1 MPRVNVWLSDE
12 LAETVRRAL
21 PNVNYSQVLAD
32 GLRSRLGCRHD
43 ELACTTCGHLEQRF
57 DIEDVAVGRFY
68 LDLVD
73 ELRTLV
79 TRGGTAEGA
88 ARIAK
93 NVGERHRVTVAARL
107 PLPRPTRAERHA
119 YKVRDFPLERRR

>member
-1 MPRVNVWLSDE
+1 MSEE
-12 LAETVRRAL
+12 LAAVVRAEL
-21 PNVNYSQVLAD
+21 PEVNFSKVLAE
-32 GLRSRLGCRHD
+32 GLRDLVRCDHRQ
-43 ELACTTCGHLEQRF
+43 LACARCGHLEQRF
-57 DIEDVAVGRFY
+57 ELEDVAVGRFY

-88 ARIAK
+88 ARVAK
-93 NVGERHRVTVAARL
+93 SIGERHRVTVATRV

-119 YKVRDFPLERRR
+119 YKVRDFPLERRA